1 MDPQVGLHPKM
12 GLCYN
17 SVSRTVLGA
26 PRRKDDM
33 SERKVLTV
41 SEVAVDL
48 RSDVKTIYKAIS
60 AGQIPA
66 IRVGR
71 KILIPRDSYSRWLE
85 EGGPIE
91 AA

>member
-1 MDPQVGLHPKM
+1 
-12 GLCYN
+12 
-17 SVSRTVLGA
+17 
-26 PRRKDDM
+26 M
-33 SERKVLTV
+33 SESKVLTV
-41 SEVAVDL
+41 PEVAVDL
-48 RSDVKTIYKAIS
+48 RSNVKTIYKAID